1 MPELFGSEYGRL
13 GIETGDTGGN
23 GADILYD
30 GALKVNRN
38 FLEIYDTYGDG
49 NILPLP
55 GTVGKWDQTNIG
67 ISTINSVGIGTTIP
81 TEKLTVLGSV
91 GIGGS
96 LIFNDTAG
104 IATVIVAI
112 GTQRFLRH
120 SIIDCGEY

>member
-13 GIETGDTGGN
+13 GIETGDTGGS

-112 GTQRFLRH
+112 GTQRFLQH
-120 SIIDCGEY
+120 SIVDCGEY